1 VMLRLIN
8 DRRLMGKFVNGRVF
22 NIISWVLVVV
32 LILLTVILVITSV
45 FPGLLGSG

>member
-1 VMLRLIN
+1 M
-8 DRRLMGKFVNGRVF
+8 
-22 NIISWVLVVV
+22 VVV